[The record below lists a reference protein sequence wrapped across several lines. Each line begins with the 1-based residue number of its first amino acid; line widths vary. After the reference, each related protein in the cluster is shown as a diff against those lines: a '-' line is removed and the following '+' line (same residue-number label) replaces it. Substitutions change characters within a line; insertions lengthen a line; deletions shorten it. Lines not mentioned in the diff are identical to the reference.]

1 MEVTSIQDGIIIDHV
16 PAGTA
21 LKVLQYLKIDPSKT
35 RLALIMN
42 TDSPRYGTKDII
54 KIENVEGIDLDVL
67 GLVARQATV
76 DIVRDRVLGHP
87 VDTRDAVLHGYS
99 KVCGWDYLTLVPSD
113 SSVRGVVFEADVDDV
128 ARMDVWEDV
137 PVYSLVPVTVETDDG
152 PAEAHTYIMGT
163 PPEHY
168 EIVDDSCVAA
178 IPILEIMAD
187 LDRMLGRRRRGL
199 RSRF

>member
-1 MEVTSIQDGIIIDHV
+1 MIVF
-16 PAGTA
+16 A
-21 LKVLQYLKIDPSKT
+21 
-35 RLALIMN
+35 
-42 TDSPRYGTKDII
+42 YGT
-54 KIENVEGIDLDVL
+54 L
-67 GLVARQATV
+67 TV

-87 VDTRDAVLHGYS
+87 VDTRDAVLRGYS

-113 SSVRGVVFEADVDDV
+113 SSVRGVVFEANADDV

-168 EIVDDSCVAA
+168 ETVDDSCVAA
-178 IPILEIMAD
+178 HPHPGD
-187 LDRMLGRRRRGL
+187 HGRPGQDARPQATGTLFAFLISFPLRGF
-199 RSRF
+199 RF

>member
-1 MEVTSIQDGIIIDHV
+1 M
-16 PAGTA
+16 
-21 LKVLQYLKIDPSKT
+21 
-35 RLALIMN
+35 
-42 TDSPRYGTKDII
+42 
-54 KIENVEGIDLDVL
+54 
-67 GLVARQATV
+67 
-76 DIVRDRVLGHP
+76 LGHP
-87 VDTRDAVLHGYS
+87 VDTREAVLRGYS

-113 SSVRGVVFEADVDDV
+113 SSVRGVVFEADADDV

-168 EIVDDSCVAA
+168 ETVDDSCVAA

>member
-1 MEVTSIQDGIIIDHV
+1 MYIF
-16 PAGTA
+16 A
-21 LKVLQYLKIDPSKT
+21 
-35 RLALIMN
+35 
-42 TDSPRYGTKDII
+42 YGTLTL
-54 KIENVEGIDLDVL
+54 DL
-67 GLVARQATV
+67 
-76 DIVRDRVLGHP
+76 VRDRVLGHP
-87 VDTRDAVLHGYS
+87 VRTRDAVLPGHS
-99 KVCGWDYLTLVPSD
+99 KVCGWDYLTLVPSEG
-113 SSVRGVVFEADVDDV
+113 SVRGVLFHADDGDV
-128 ARMDVWEDV
+128 ERMDAWEEV

-152 PAEAHTYIMGT
+152 PAEAHTYIMST